1 MAKLLVGN
9 APCSWGTL
17 EFDEAKGE
25 QIPFDRM
32 LDELAEAGYTGT
44 ELGDWGY
51 MPTDPVALRAE
62 LDKRGL
68 AMLGAFVPVA
78 LKEPSAHEDGIANA
92 VKTARLLA
100 AAGGTPAP
108 YLVLADANGTVPER
122 TRAAGRVTPE
132 AGLSLEEWKV
142 FANGANQ
149 VAGAVF
155 EETGLRTV
163 FHHHCA
169 GYVETPDEIATL
181 LELTNPQRLGLV
193 FDTGHY
199 CYGAGAGAGA
209 GAGDCDVVA
218 ALERFGAR
226 VWYIHC
232 KDCQPE
238 VARRAR
244 AEQWDYFTALRHG
257 VFCELGK
264 GCVDFPALLR
274 RLAARGYDGYVLV
287 EQDILPGMGTP
298 KESARRNREYLRSI
312 ECNFD

>member
-17 EFDEAKGE
+17 EFDAAKGE

-44 ELGDWGY
+44 ELGDWAY
-51 MPTDPVALRAE
+51 MPTDPARLKAE
-62 LDKRGL
+62 LAARRL
-68 AMLGAFVPVA
+68 TMLGAFVPVA
-78 LKEPSAHEDGIANA
+78 LKEPAAHEAGIADA

-100 AAGGTPAP
+100 EVAGTPAP

-122 TRAAGRVTPE
+122 TRLAGRVPPA
-132 AGLSLEEWKV
+132 AGLTPPEWRT
-142 FANGANQ
+142 FAAGADR
-149 VAGAVF
+149 VADAVF

-181 LELTNPQRLGLV
+181 LALTKPERLGLV

-199 CYGAGAGAGA
+199 CYGAG
-209 GAGDCDVVA
+209 DCDVVA
-218 ALERFGAR
+218 ALERFAGR

-238 VARRAR
+238 VARQAR
-244 AEQWDYFTALRHG
+244 AEEWDYFTALRHG

-274 RLAARGYDGYVLV
+274 WLAARHYDGYVLV

-312 ECNFD
+312 ECNFQ